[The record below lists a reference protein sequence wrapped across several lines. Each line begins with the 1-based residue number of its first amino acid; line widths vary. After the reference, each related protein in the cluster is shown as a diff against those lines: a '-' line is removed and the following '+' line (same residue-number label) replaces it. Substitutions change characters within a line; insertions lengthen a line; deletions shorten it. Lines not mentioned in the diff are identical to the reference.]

1 MLRANLPIFLVSLS
15 GTFPLILNALPFWN
29 ILFVNNFHPRICHA
43 HFVMLLNVKKIIS
56 NSLDFSFCSPGL
68 FIQSL
73 TNDHFG
79 ACCISLLGAG
89 LHWRALS
96 RKPGCST
103 CRVHILQP
111 LIPCTSPL
119 CRRLVP
125 CTSPASVANWV
136 SLPGTHPW
144 RASCAWSVISET
156 QPPIDN
162 FPPINCALF
171 LSFNL
176 RHAINCDLLHL
187 GTCLCLSWRKHSRSC
202 GEKLDSQNG
211 MVPGSRTIRNA
222 RS

>member
-1 MLRANLPIFLVSLS
+1 MTILGLAAFPSWGQACTEGPCPGSLGAALAGSIFYSPWFLAPAHSAEGL
-15 GTFPLILNALPFWN
+15 
-29 ILFVNNFHPRICHA
+29 CHA
-43 HFVMLLNVKKIIS
+43 
-56 NSLDFSFCSPGL
+56 P
-68 FIQSL
+68 
-73 TNDHFG
+73 
-79 ACCISLLGAG
+79 
-89 LHWRALS
+89 
-96 RKPGCST
+96 P
-103 CRVHILQP
+103 P
-111 LIPCTSPL
+111 L
-119 CRRLVP
+119 
-125 CTSPASVANWV
+125 SVANWV